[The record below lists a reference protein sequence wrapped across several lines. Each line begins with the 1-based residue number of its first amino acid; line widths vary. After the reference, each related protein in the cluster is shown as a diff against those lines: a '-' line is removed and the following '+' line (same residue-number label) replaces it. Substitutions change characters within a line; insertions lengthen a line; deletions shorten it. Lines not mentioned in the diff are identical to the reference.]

1 MSEPKTKPT
10 DASVEDFL
18 ATVEP
23 ARRREEGRTL
33 CALMQAASG
42 EAPVMWGPSIV
53 GFGRYANV
61 TANGKSAH
69 WPRMGFFA
77 AQGGADLLS
86 RLDPADG
93 GHAGAAGA
101 AYDQHSLPLHQAA
114 GSGGHGRAA
123 RPLRRQLGRDE
134 TPLSVIGLPTAAN
147 GL

>member
-33 CALMQAASG
+33 CALMQAVSG

-61 TANGKSAH
+61 TANGKSAD
-69 WPRMGFFA
+69 WPRMGFSPRKA
-77 AQGGADLLS
+77 ALTLYLASTPQTEAMLARLGPHTTSTACLYIK
-86 RLDPADG
+86 RLDQADMG
-93 GHAGAAGA
+93 V
-101 AYDQHSLPLHQAA
+101 L
-114 GSGGHGRAA
+114 RALCVA
-123 RPLRRQLGRDE
+123 SWDEMKRRY
-134 TPLSVIGLPTAAN
+134 P
-147 GL
+147 

>member
-33 CALMQAASG
+33 CALMQAVSG

-61 TANGKSAH
+61 TANGKSAD
-69 WPRMGFFA
+69 WPRMGFSPRKA
-77 AQGGADLLS
+77 ALALYRASTPLTEAMLARLGPHTTCTACLYIK
-86 RLDPADG
+86 RLDQADMG
-93 GHAGAAGA
+93 V
-101 AYDQHSLPLHQAA
+101 
-114 GSGGHGRAA
+114 
-123 RPLRRQLGRDE
+123 LRDLCVASWDE
-134 TPLSVIGLPTAAN
+134 MKRRYP
-147 GL
+147 

>member
-33 CALMQAASG
+33 CALMQAVSG

-61 TANGKSAH
+61 TANGKSAD
-69 WPRMGFFA
+69 WPRMGFSPRKA
-77 AQGGADLLS
+77 ALTLYLASTPQTEAMLARLGPHTTSTACLYIK
-86 RLDPADG
+86 RLDQADTG
-93 GHAGAAGA
+93 V
-101 AYDQHSLPLHQAA
+101 
-114 GSGGHGRAA
+114 
-123 RPLRRQLGRDE
+123 LRDLCVASWDE
-134 TPLSVIGLPTAAN
+134 MKRRYP
-147 GL
+147 